1 MSASDGWRVGL
12 FPLTLASVL
21 LGSQPRDTIGAS
33 ATAPVVYRLIPA
45 SRFEVR
51 TGKSGLFGF
60 AGHSHQIRAR
70 AVEGW
75 VVYRADDPSAS
86 RLEVSIP
93 AESLE
98 VLTPRDTAEIR
109 KVAER
114 MRTDV
119 LQVSRYPEIRFTATV
134 AAPSSKGFRLKGEL
148 TMAGHTRSVPVDV
161 SVRMAGDTLWAGG
174 QFSVKQ
180 TDFGIKP
187 VTAGPGGTVKVAD
200 QVKFDFAAVA
210 VRDPAARIDSA
221 GTPIA
226 RAAQ

>member
-1 MSASDGWRVGL
+1 MNTSDRWRVGL
-12 FPLTLASVL
+12 FPLTLAGVL
-21 LGSQPRDTIGAS
+21 LGSQPGHTIGAS

-60 AGHSHQIRAR
+60 AGHSHQVRAR

-75 VVYRADDPSAS
+75 VVYRADNPSAS
-86 RLEVSIP
+86 RLEVRIP
-93 AESLE
+93 AESLQ
-98 VLTPRDTAEIR
+98 VLTPPDTAEIR
-109 KVAER
+109 KVTER
-114 MRTDV
+114 MRSDV
-119 LQVSRYPEIRFTATV
+119 LRVSQYPEIRFSATI

-148 TMAGHTRSVPVDV
+148 TMVGRTRSVPVDV
-161 SVRMAGDTLWAGG
+161 TVRLAGDTLWAGG
-174 QFSVKQ
+174 KFSVKQ

-200 QVKFDFAAVA
+200 EVKFDFAAVA

-221 GTPIA
+221 GTPMA